1 MCVVVRCMVSC
12 VVSCV
17 QWSDVWSAVCNGQVC
32 GVVVMLYHG
41 QLCIIL
47 RCMVRLCHGQVCVVV
62 RLWSDMYHTQ
72 IMVRLCHGQ
81 MYGQIYVMYGQMY
94 GQLYVMVRCVS
105 WSDVWPD
112 VCHGQMYV
120 MVRCVV
126 RYMSW
131 SDVWSHSCV
140 SIACAKSNMADSNK
154 KEKIAAAKKKLKQFQ
169 TSGRARSLSRTR
181 ESSDRELP
189 KEPLEK
195 LVRTTS
201 PQPAGAE
208 NTSPVKRISE
218 ELDGKGLNSEN
229 NIRTTASTES
239 LQQLSRQINGLL
251 SESAAYISWE
261 ESAKNGLQELEERNR
276 DLAALLEKHAQANE
290 QLSLQNQQLR
300 AHSKS
305 LQEQLEAERNSFHEK
320 HKKDI
325 GSLKEQLQV
334 HIQTIGIL
342 VAEKTELQ
350 SQVNQVQRIADQRI
364 EEIEELS
371 GRLKASRQR
380 VADLE
385 RTLSTSSQSSHQL
398 EKAAAENAK
407 EVDRL
412 KLDIFKSNKQSEELK
427 QQISELKEQLHSKV
441 SENSSLSQ
449 SVEDLQKRLEM
460 AELYAQQ
467 LSSET
472 ENSQGS
478 VEVLN
483 NLQKERDSLLER
495 LHQHEDLSQKLKLER
510 DQVTEQYQQ
519 YTDQLSQQAQQLTQ
533 QVRVL
538 TEEREQ
544 LLNRQHIL
552 EGSISELQKKLEDV
566 SVSSVPQVTQTVSK
580 ELTEEL
586 DKLRAHIREAT
597 EALESQVR
605 DNMQLSRLLEE
616 KEEKI
621 SSLERSVEEMGEQTG
636 DRAHLLETIQSD
648 KTALSRALTQ
658 NKELKS
664 QLAELQLGFV
674 KMSHDNMELV
684 TKLQSEQHS
693 VNESS
698 SKLAQQE
705 DEMTS
710 LRELLSKKEQV
721 ISDLS
726 MASQAAEKEK
736 YQQSQMSDR
745 LRHYEAQAQLVDT
758 LQNELTSAQ
767 DMMEALTTQNSEL
780 RTMLIKATEIKKVS
794 QSKLENGDE
803 AANPRDEII
812 HSLQDTI
819 RQLESER
826 SQLYDSLKEQRSLS
840 DSLGIKIADLNEE
853 LIKTKT
859 DNVDSDKISRGE
871 YNELKNAME
880 MIQQKYM
887 HVMKDK
893 ADLSDKADQLEHLVL
908 QLQGET
914 DTIGEYISLYHHQRA
929 LLQQRES
936 QKNDYISQL
945 ARDREQLQDKLGELQ
960 ALVMQLL
967 GERNMLHSYNEETKL
982 TPPKQQPQKQMQP
995 LSNGTVNSYDND
1007 WPDYTSSESD
1017 TESEVEPIV
1026 GGQHRAAT
1034 PDSDQA
1040 SPLSSFNSPEQSVLH
1055 PAHRTDVYNGH
1066 ADGYSADYEENDVQH
1081 HLHHHHHH
1089 PHHHNHHPTFK
1100 PPPQEDK
1107 TAHKILTLLTE
1118 LGHSHLVEQI
1128 PLVDRNFLPCK
1139 FCKGA
1144 VQIV

>member
-1 MCVVVRCMVSC
+1 
-12 VVSCV
+12 
-17 QWSDVWSAVCNGQVC
+17 
-32 GVVVMLYHG
+32 
-41 QLCIIL
+41 
-47 RCMVRLCHGQVCVVV
+47 
-62 RLWSDMYHTQ
+62 
-72 IMVRLCHGQ
+72 
-81 MYGQIYVMYGQMY
+81 
-94 GQLYVMVRCVS
+94 
-105 WSDVWPD
+105 
-112 VCHGQMYV
+112 
-120 MVRCVV
+120 
-126 RYMSW
+126 
-131 SDVWSHSCV
+131 
-140 SIACAKSNMADSNK
+140 MADSNK

-169 TSGRARSLSRTR
+169 NSGRARSVSRTR
-181 ESSDRELP
+181 ESSEREIS
-189 KEPLEK
+189 KEPVEK
-195 LVRTTS
+195 LVRTVS
-201 PQPAGAE
+201 PPIE
-208 NTSPVKRISE
+208 NQ
-218 ELDGKGLNSEN
+218 NSSSRRAARDLEIRKNDAEN

-251 SESAAYISWE
+251 SESAAYVNWE
-261 ESAKNGLQELEERNR
+261 DSPNTGVQELEERNR

-290 QLSLQNQQLR
+290 QLSSQNQQLR
-300 AHSKS
+300 AHSKA

-385 RTLSTSSQSSHQL
+385 RNLSTSSQSTHQI
-398 EKAAAENAK
+398 EKAAVENAK

-412 KLDIFKSNKQSEELK
+412 KLELLKSNKQYEELR
-427 QQISELKEQLHSKV
+427 QQTSELKEQLQSKV
-441 SENSSLSQ
+441 TANSSLSQ
-449 SVEDLQKRLEM
+449 TVEDLQKRLEM
-460 AELYAQQ
+460 TELYAQQ

-483 NLQKERDSLLER
+483 NLQKERDTLLER
-495 LHQHEDLSQKLKLER
+495 LHQQEELSQQLKLER

-519 YTDQLSQQAQQLTQ
+519 YTDQLRHQAQQLTQ
-533 QVRVL
+533 QITVL

-544 LLNRQHIL
+544 LLNRQHDL
-552 EGSISELQKKLEDV
+552 EGAVLELQRKLEDIG
-566 SVSSVPQVTQTVSK
+566 SMPPVPQVTQTVSR
-580 ELTEEL
+580 ELTDEL
-586 DKLRAHIREAT
+586 EKLRANIREAT
-597 EALESQVR
+597 DALETQVR

-621 SSLERSVEEMGEQTG
+621 LSLERSVEEMGEQAG
-636 DRAHLLETIQSD
+636 DKVQLLESIQSD
-648 KTALSRALTQ
+648 KTALSRALSQ
-658 NKELKS
+658 NKELKA
-664 QLAELQLGFV
+664 QLAELQQVFV
-674 KMSHDNMELV
+674 KMSNDNMELV
-684 TKLQSEQHS
+684 TRLQTEQHS
-693 VNESS
+693 SNELS

-705 DEMTS
+705 DELTGLRQVLSQKESEISQMS
-710 LRELLSKKEQV
+710 L
-721 ISDLS
+721 
-726 MASQAAEKEK
+726 ATQAVEKEK
-736 YQQSQMSDR
+736 YQQNQMTDR

-780 RTMLIKATEIKKVS
+780 RTMLIKATEVKS
-794 QSKLENGDE
+794 ASHSKMENGEDVP
-803 AANPRDEII
+803 NPRDEII
-812 HSLQDTI
+812 QSLQDTI
-819 RQLESER
+819 KQLENER
-826 SQLYDSLKEQRSLS
+826 TQLYESLKEQRRLS

-853 LIKTKT
+853 LIRKKS
-859 DNVDSDKISRGE
+859 DSMDSDKISRAE

-893 ADLSDKADQLEHLVL
+893 AELSDKADQLEHLVL

-929 LLQQRES
+929 LLQQRET

-967 GERNMLHSYNEETKL
+967 GERNMLHSYNEESRL
-982 TPPKQQPQKQMQP
+982 TPRLPHQHHHQQQKQPQQQM
-995 LSNGTVNSYDND
+995 SNGTISSYDNE

-1026 GGQHRAAT
+1026 GGQQGPAT
-1034 PDSDQA
+1034 PDSELTPQSSASA
-1040 SPLSSFNSPEQSVLH
+1040 SPEDSTH
-1055 PAHRTDVYNGH
+1055 PGHRHDMSNGH
-1066 ADGYSADYEENDVQH
+1066 ISDDMEAEEEDNHNH
-1081 HLHHHHHH
+1081 HRHHHHHH
-1089 PHHHNHHPTFK
+1089 QHTQHHDHQQTFK
-1100 PPPQEDK
+1100 APPEHDK
-1107 TAHKILTLLTE
+1107 TAHKILSLLTE

-1128 PLVDRNFLPCK
+1128 PLIDRNFLPCK

>member
-1 MCVVVRCMVSC
+1 MEE
-12 VVSCV
+12 
-17 QWSDVWSAVCNGQVC
+17 N
-32 GVVVMLYHG
+32 
-41 QLCIIL
+41 
-47 RCMVRLCHGQVCVVV
+47 
-62 RLWSDMYHTQ
+62 
-72 IMVRLCHGQ
+72 
-81 MYGQIYVMYGQMY
+81 
-94 GQLYVMVRCVS
+94 
-105 WSDVWPD
+105 
-112 VCHGQMYV
+112 
-120 MVRCVV
+120 
-126 RYMSW
+126 
-131 SDVWSHSCV
+131 
-140 SIACAKSNMADSNK
+140 NK
-154 KEKIAAAKKKLKQFQ
+154 REKIAAAKKKLKQFQ
-169 TSGRARSLSRTR
+169 NSGRARSVSRTR
-181 ESSDRELP
+181 ESSDREVQR
-189 KEPLEK
+189 EPFEK
-195 LVRTTS
+195 LSRTSS
-201 PQPAGAE
+201 PQPILPS
-208 NTSPVKRISE
+208 NTSRRQSDDISAHR
-218 ELDGKGLNSEN
+218 LDNDN
-229 NIRTTASTES
+229 RTTASTES

-251 SESAAYISWE
+251 SEARNKPHSTSLESAVNINWE
-261 ESAKNGLQELEERNR
+261 EAAKSGLQELEERNR

-290 QLSLQNQQLR
+290 QLSSQNQQLR

-380 VADLE
+380 VSDLE

-398 EKAAAENAK
+398 EKTAAESAK

-412 KLDIFKSNKQSEELK
+412 KLELFKSNKQSEELK
-427 QQISELKEQLHSKV
+427 QQISELKQQLQTKV
-441 SENSSLSQ
+441 SENGSLNH

-495 LHQHEDLSQKLKLER
+495 LHQHEDLTQQLKLER
-510 DQVTEQYQQ
+510 DQVTEQYQR
-519 YTDQLSQQAQQLTQ
+519 YTEQLCHQAQQLTQ
-533 QVRVL
+533 QITVL

-544 LLNRQHIL
+544 LLNTQHQL
-552 EGSISELQKKLEDV
+552 EGTITELQKKLEDV
-566 SVSSVPQVTQTVSK
+566 SIPAAPLVTQTVPK

-586 DKLRAHIREAT
+586 DKLRSHVREAT
-597 EALESQVR
+597 DALESQVR

-616 KEEKI
+616 KEDKI
-621 SSLERSVEEMGEQTG
+621 SSLERSLEELGEQAG
-636 DRAHLLETIQSD
+636 DKAQLLESIQSD
-648 KTALSRALTQ
+648 KTALSRAMTQ

-664 QLAELQLGFV
+664 QLAELQQGFV
-674 KMSHDNMELV
+674 KMSQDNMELV
-684 TKLQSEQHS
+684 TKLQTEQHS
-693 VNESS
+693 VNELSA
-698 SKLAQQE
+698 KLAQQE
-705 DEMTS
+705 DEITQ
-710 LRELLSKKEQV
+710 LRATLSHKEQS
-721 ISDLS
+721 ISELS
-726 MASQAAEKEK
+726 QATQAAEIEK

-780 RTMLIKATEIKKVS
+780 RTMLIKATEVKSVS
-794 QSKLENGDE
+794 NLKQENGE
-803 AANPRDEII
+803 ESAANPRDEII
-812 HSLQDTI
+812 QSLQDTI
-819 RQLESER
+819 RQLENER
-826 SQLYDSLKEQRSLS
+826 AQLYDSLKEQRALS
-840 DSLGIKIADLNEE
+840 DNLGIKIADLNEE
-853 LIKTKT
+853 LIKTRT
-859 DNVDSDKISRGE
+859 DNLDSDKISRGE

-967 GERNMLHSYNEETKL
+967 GERNMLHSYNQETKL
-982 TPPKQQPQKQMQP
+982 SPQKQQPQHQQP
-995 LSNGTVNSYDND
+995 QKHQQAMSNGTLNSYNND

-1026 GGQHRAAT
+1026 GGQQRAST
-1034 PDSDQA
+1034 PDSEPSQ
-1040 SPLSSFNSPEQSVLH
+1040 LSLGSPEESALH
-1055 PAHRTDVYNGH
+1055 PAHRSNVYNGH
-1066 ADGYSADYEENDVQH
+1066 TREETDGGYSPDDEDNDMHQGQ

-1089 PHHHNHHPTFK
+1089 SHHHHQHT
-1100 PPPQEDK
+1100 PPSFRLPPEEDK

-1118 LGHSHLVEQI
+1118 LGHSHMVEQI
-1128 PLVDRNFLPCK
+1128 PLIDRNFLPCK